1 MGNLARYTAADLPA
15 LMESINRNSI
25 GMDEYFDRLFNLHE
39 TTKNYPPFNLVTVS
53 NVESRLELA
62 LAGFRKAEVNVYTQ
76 DGKLFVEGQKE
87 DTESETTY
95 VHRGMAQRSFTRTW
109 TLAEDTEVR
118 SVEFED
124 GLLSIVLGRIVPEH
138 HQKKNLVL
146 NNRGLPC
153 KYRRRRGVTGT
164 IQFDNPLFYWY
175 NELRTLGTNDCKTC
189 ITQIW

>member
-1 MGNLARYTAADLPA
+1 MGNLMKYNAADISQL
-15 LMESINRNSI
+15 LDRINKNSI
-25 GMDEYFDRLFNLHE
+25 GMDEYFGRLFDLHE
-39 TTKNYPPFNLVTVS
+39 TTSNYPPYNLVTVS

-62 LAGFRKAEVNVYTQ
+62 LAGFKKKQVNVYTQ

-95 VHRGMAQRSFTRTW
+95 VHRGMAQRSFTRSW

-138 HQKKNLVL
+138 HQKKVW
-146 NNRGLPC
+146 
-153 KYRRRRGVTGT
+153 
-164 IQFDNPLFYWY
+164 F
-175 NELRTLGTNDCKTC
+175 
-189 ITQIW
+189 